1 MSINAWHWCALNC
14 TLVQLFFT
22 PGVVFGFFIFLVS
35 LYSTATGP
43 MLPGRSSHTLTE
55 QAEWSRALC
64 PPWPQLFQSWIYRLL
79 SGLTYWTATTRAKG
93 QPLVNNNTGCKRTKG
108 SCKKHRLDDVSVG
121 GKRKLDC
128 PGFYVSPPPRL
139 FTLQFQFLMGPV
151 NFCSLDTKTWLS
163 RPVHVRFCF
172 P

>member
-1 MSINAWHWCALNC
+1 MLSTAHWCSSFLY
-14 TLVQLFFT
+14 LRL
-22 PGVVFGFFIFLVS
+22 FLVCFFFLLS
-35 LYSTATGP
+35 LYSTPTDP
-43 MLPGRSSHTLTE
+43 MLPRRSSHTLTE

-79 SGLTYWTATTRAKG
+79 SGFTYWTATTRAEG

-121 GKRKLDC
+121 GKRENLIALVFMC
-128 PGFYVSPPPRL
+128 FFSPWL
-139 FTLQFQFLMGPV
+139 FTLQFQFLMRPV